1 MKVAYIQPIGGVS
14 GDMLLASLMH
24 LGLNI
29 SKLNDDLN
37 KCYNK
42 ILEIIDSEKSG
53 LAITQDLSQIKEKVR
68 ELTK

>member
-29 SKLNDDLN
+29 QQLNDEVGR
-37 KCYNK
+37 KP
-42 ILEIIDSEKSG
+42 
-53 LAITQDLSQIKEKVR
+53 
-68 ELTK
+68 